1 MAQPRP
7 RLSIRSA
14 VTFISVIWILATA
27 YQEFFAGNFH
37 EFGFRTP
44 EMVEKLNACTGT
56 FSERYVCKDGL
67 IIAKGQEDF
76 LVWVEKAVWVFAPPA
91 LLFAFLGLFRRGVQ
105 KISDPGKNRPD
116 GGSRSGNQPPPTD
129 ISRWRVR

>member
-1 MAQPRP
+1 MAQSRP
-7 RLSIRSA
+7 RLSIHSVA
-14 VTFISVIWILATA
+14 TFISVIWILVAA
-27 YQEFFAGNFH
+27 YQEFFADSFS

-44 EMVEKLNACTGT
+44 EMTEKLNTCTGT

-76 LVWVEKAVWVFAPPA
+76 LVWVEKTVWVFAPPA
-91 LLFAFLGLFRRGVQ
+91 LLFAFLGLFRRGAR
-105 KISDPGKNRPD
+105 KAAKPAKSRHDDETPPGNP
-116 GGSRSGNQPPPTD
+116 PPPTD